1 MTLYG
6 PAYTFSPDAPA
17 DDPRVSQIVSNLGRP
32 ADGQFDSSINSLN
45 YCEIFFW
52 GPIVRCEIGFHC
64 LQEAISTFC
73 DDRQILCN
81 PFAILIF

>member
-32 ADGQFDSSINSLN
+32 ADGQFDSSINNLN
-45 YCEIFFW
+45 YCEIFFI
-52 GPIVRCEIGFHC
+52 GALLSGVKYDSIVSRKR
-64 LQEAISTFC
+64 LV
-73 DDRQILCN
+73 
-81 PFAILIF
+81 PFATSAKYCVIHSLF